1 VALRSAVVLG
11 GSGLVGSRVL
21 ELWADLQIVAPG
33 HADLDVLDADALA
46 TFLRLSDADVVVN
59 VAAWADVDGA
69 EAERGNTAGRVYA
82 LNAAF
87 PERLA
92 NLCGELN
99 KHLVH
104 VSTDYV
110 FDGTNDER
118 PYREDEPTRPVCWY
132 AETKLAGERAVQGS
146 GAQACIARIEMPFT
160 GRDHRKRDLARTIC
174 ERLRAGQPITG
185 VLDQR
190 ITPTFLDDAVHAFR
204 LLAEARYTG
213 TVHVAAADW
222 TTPLR
227 FARSIAE
234 RLGLNADLIQPE
246 SFDTFALKRVATR
259 PQHSWLDVSL
269 FAELFG
275 ADVLRP
281 VESELDSWVAQLL
294 TVPSAAR
301 TLRNP
306 EKINGT

>member
-1 VALRSAVVLG
+1 M
-11 GSGLVGSRVL
+11 
-21 ELWADLQIVAPG
+21 ELWASDLQIVAPR
-33 HADLDVLDADALA
+33 HAELDVLDADALA
-46 TFLRLSDADVVVN
+46 TFLRHSDAEVVVN
-59 VAAWADVDGA
+59 AAAWADVDGA

-87 PERLA
+87 PGQLA

-118 PYREDEPTRPVCWY
+118 AYREDDATGPVCWY
-132 AETKLAGERAVQGS
+132 AETKLAGERAVQSS
-146 GAQACIARIEMPFT
+146 GAQACTVRIEMPFT
-160 GRDHRKRDLARTIC
+160 GRDYRKRDLARTIC
-174 ERLRAGQPITG
+174 ERLRASQPITG
-185 VLDQR
+185 VMDQR
-190 ITPTFLDDAVHAFR
+190 ITPIFLDDAVRAFR
-204 LLAEARYTG
+204 LLAEARYSG
-213 TVHVAAADW
+213 TVHVASAEW
-222 TTPLR
+222 TTPLG
-227 FARSIAE
+227 FARSIAT

-246 SFDTFALKRVATR
+246 YFASFALKRPATR

-281 VESELDSWVAQLL
+281 VESELDTWVDQLL

-301 TLRNP
+301 TLRNS
-306 EKINGT
+306 EKVHGT